1 MAERPNSVKSLLQ
14 KKDNKDKKLAA
25 LIDGEHYPEV
35 SRDAIDLL
43 KAYFPG
49 SFSGIIFLGGTE
61 KLIVSDLEKYFS
73 EKVYII
79 DDIDSDFCRAL
90 DFFKPDIAYDLS
102 DEPVVDYKIR
112 MKIASFC
119 MAGKCSYMG
128 PDFYFKWE
136 PRYIKSQKD
145 TVAIIGTGKR
155 IGKTAISSY
164 IARILIDEGIDV
176 ATVAMGR
183 GGPREPQVIKGDEV
197 NIDEKYLLRL
207 NENGYHASS
216 DYIEDALMGKVTTI
230 GCRRCGGGFGG
241 KIFMTNLEEG
251 MKIAEEMDSDLL
263 IIEGSG
269 ASMPQVD
276 TDITICTI
284 GAFQEWGSLIG
295 YLGIYRIMMADMIIL
310 TMCEEPIADLKK
322 IDHLE
327 SMIRKFNPEAAVL
340 RTIFRPKPVSDIRGK
355 KIFLGMTAIDS
366 IEKNI
371 VDHLETGYGCTVV
384 KASFN
389 LSRRNELKKDLE
401 NSPEFDLIL
410 TELKAA
416 AVDVLTEYAS
426 KEKKEVVYLDN
437 IPIIAGSGTDLKRE
451 LIKLIKRRKN
461 K

>member
-1 MAERPNSVKSLLQ
+1 MKSLLQ
-14 KKDNKDKKLAA
+14 KKDNRDKRLAA

-35 SRDAIDLL
+35 SRDAIHLL
-43 KAYFPG
+43 KTYFPG

-61 KLIVSDLEKYFS
+61 KLIACDMEKYFGD
-73 EKVYII
+73 KVYII

-119 MAGKCSYMG
+119 MASGCSYMG
-128 PDFYFKWE
+128 PDFLFSWE

-145 TVAIIGTGKR
+145 TIAIIGTGKR
-155 IGKTAISSY
+155 IGKTAISAY
-164 IARILIDEGIDV
+164 IARLLIDEGIDV

-183 GGPREPQVIKGDEV
+183 GGPREPKVIKGDEV
-197 NIDEKYLLRL
+197 KIDEKYLLRL
-207 NENGYHASS
+207 NKNGYHASS
-216 DYIEDALMGKVTTI
+216 DYIEDALLSRVTTI
-230 GCRRCGGGFGG
+230 GCRRCGGGFAG

-251 MKIAEEMDSDLL
+251 MKIAEKLDSDLL

-269 ASMPQVD
+269 ASIPQVD

-284 GAFQEWGSLIG
+284 GAFQEWDSLIG
-295 YLGIYRIMMADMIIL
+295 YLGIYRIIMSDMIIL

-327 SMIRKFNPEAAVL
+327 SRIKKYNPGAIVI
-340 RTIFRPKPVSDIRGK
+340 RTIFRPKPLSSIRGK

-371 VDHLETGYGCTVV
+371 IDYLETEYGCSVV

-389 LSRRNELKKDLE
+389 LSRREELRKDLDS
-401 NSPEFDLIL
+401 SPEFDLIL

-426 KEKKEVVYLDN
+426 KKKKEIVYQDN
-437 IPIIAGSGTDLKRE
+437 IPIITSNRADLKGE
-451 LIKLIKRRKN
+451 LIKLIRRRKN

>member
-1 MAERPNSVKSLLQ
+1 MKSLLQ
-14 KKDNKDKKLAA
+14 KKDNRDKKIVA

-35 SRDAIDLL
+35 SRDAINLL
-43 KAYFPG
+43 KDYFPG

-61 KLIVSDLEKYFS
+61 KLIVDDLEKYFG
-73 EKVYII
+73 EKVFTIGN
-79 DDIDSDFCRAL
+79 IDSDFCRAL

-119 MAGKCSYMG
+119 MANKCNYMG
-128 PDFYFKWE
+128 PDFLFKWV

-145 TVAIIGTGKR
+145 TIAIIGTGKR

-164 IARILIDEGIDV
+164 IARILTGENIDV
-176 ATVAMGR
+176 ATIAMGR
-183 GGPREPQVIKGDEV
+183 GGPREPQVIRGDEV
-197 NIDEKYLLRL
+197 DIDEKYLLRL
-207 NENGYHASS
+207 NKNGYHASS
-216 DYIEDALMGKVTTI
+216 DYIEDALLSKVTTI

-251 MKIAEEMDSDLL
+251 MRIAEKLDSGLL

-269 ASMPQVD
+269 ASIPQVD

-284 GAFQEWGSLIG
+284 GAFQEWDSLIG
-295 YLGIYRIMMADMIIL
+295 YLGIYRILIADMIVL
-310 TMCEEPIADLKK
+310 TMCEEPIADSKK
-322 IDHLE
+322 IDYLE
-327 SMIRKFNPEAAVL
+327 SMIKKFNPGAVVI
-340 RTIFRPKPVSDIRGK
+340 RTIFRPKPLSGIRGK

-371 VDHLETGYGCTVV
+371 IDYLETSYGCSGV

-389 LSRRNELKKDLE
+389 LSRRSELKKDLE
-401 NSPEFDLIL
+401 SSPEFDLIL

-426 KEKKEVVYLDN
+426 KEKKEVVYQDN
-437 IPIIAGSGTDLKRE
+437 IPVITGSKDLKSE
-451 LIKLIKRRKN
+451 LIKLIGRRKN

>member
-1 MAERPNSVKSLLQ
+1 MKSLLQ
-14 KKDNKDKKLAA
+14 KKDNRDKKIVA

-35 SRDAIDLL
+35 SRDAINLL
-43 KAYFPG
+43 KDYFPG

-61 KLIVSDLEKYFS
+61 KLIVDDLEKYFG
-73 EKVYII
+73 EKVFTIGN
-79 DDIDSDFCRAL
+79 IDSDFCRAL

-119 MAGKCSYMG
+119 MANECSYMG
-128 PDFYFKWE
+128 PDFLFKWV

-145 TVAIIGTGKR
+145 TIAIIGTGKR

-164 IARILIDEGIDV
+164 IARILTGENIDV
-176 ATVAMGR
+176 ATIAMGR
-183 GGPREPQVIKGDEV
+183 GGPREPQVIRGDEV
-197 NIDEKYLLRL
+197 DIDEKYLLRL
-207 NENGYHASS
+207 NKNGYHASS
-216 DYIEDALMGKVTTI
+216 DYIEDALLSKVTTI

-251 MKIAEEMDSDLL
+251 MRIAEKLDSGLL

-269 ASMPQVD
+269 ASIPQVD
-276 TDITICTI
+276 TDITICAI
-284 GAFQEWGSLIG
+284 GAFQEWDSLIG
-295 YLGIYRIMMADMIIL
+295 YLGIYRILIADMIVL
-310 TMCEEPIADLKK
+310 TMCEEPIADSKK
-322 IDHLE
+322 IDYLE
-327 SMIRKFNPEAAVL
+327 SMIKKFNPGAVVI
-340 RTIFRPKPVSDIRGK
+340 RTIFRPKPLSGIRGK
-355 KIFLGMTAIDS
+355 KIFLGMTAINS

-371 VDHLETGYGCTVV
+371 IDYLETSYGCSVV

-389 LSRRNELKKDLE
+389 LSRRSELKKDLE
-401 NSPEFDLIL
+401 SSPEFDLIL

-426 KEKKEVVYLDN
+426 KEKKEVVYQDN
-437 IPIIAGSGTDLKRE
+437 IPVITGSKDLKSE
-451 LIKLIKRRKN
+451 LIKLIGRRKN

>member
-1 MAERPNSVKSLLQ
+1 MKSLLQ
-14 KKDNKDKKLAA
+14 KKDNRDKRLAA

-35 SRDAIDLL
+35 SRDAIHLL
-43 KAYFPG
+43 KTYFPG

-61 KLIVSDLEKYFS
+61 KLIACDMEKYFGD
-73 EKVYII
+73 KVYII

-119 MAGKCSYMG
+119 MAGGCSYMG
-128 PDFYFKWE
+128 PDFLFSWE

-145 TVAIIGTGKR
+145 TIAIIGTGKR
-155 IGKTAISSY
+155 IGKTAISAY
-164 IARILIDEGIDV
+164 IARLLIDEGIDV

-183 GGPREPQVIKGDEV
+183 GGPREPKVIKGDEV
-197 NIDEKYLLRL
+197 KIDEKYLLRL
-207 NENGYHASS
+207 NKNGYHASS
-216 DYIEDALMGKVTTI
+216 DYIEDALLSRVTTI
-230 GCRRCGGGFGG
+230 GCRRCGGGFAG

-251 MKIAEEMDSDLL
+251 MKIAEKLDSDLL

-269 ASMPQVD
+269 ASIPQVD

-284 GAFQEWGSLIG
+284 GAFQEWDSLIG
-295 YLGIYRIMMADMIIL
+295 YLGIYRIIMSDMIIL

-327 SMIRKFNPEAAVL
+327 SRIKKYNPGAIVI
-340 RTIFRPKPVSDIRGK
+340 RTIFRPKPLLSIRGK

-366 IEKNI
+366 IEKKI
-371 VDHLETGYGCTVV
+371 IDYLETEYGCSVV

-389 LSRRNELKKDLE
+389 LSRREELRKDLDS
-401 NSPEFDLIL
+401 SPEFDLIL

-416 AVDVLTEYAS
+416 AVDVLAEYAS
-426 KEKKEVVYLDN
+426 KKKKEVVYQDN
-437 IPIIAGSGTDLKRE
+437 IPIITSSRTDLKGE
-451 LIKLIKRRKN
+451 LIKLIRRRKN

>member
-1 MAERPNSVKSLLQ
+1 MKSLLQ
-14 KKDNKDKKLAA
+14 KKDNRDKRLAA

-35 SRDAIDLL
+35 SRDAIHLL
-43 KAYFPG
+43 KTYFPG

-61 KLIVSDLEKYFS
+61 KLIACDMEKYFG

-119 MAGKCSYMG
+119 MAGGCSYMG
-128 PDFYFKWE
+128 PDFLFSWE

-145 TVAIIGTGKR
+145 TIAIIGTGKR
-155 IGKTAISSY
+155 IGKTAISAY
-164 IARILIDEGIDV
+164 IARLLIDEGIDV

-183 GGPREPQVIKGDEV
+183 GGPREPKVIKGDEV
-197 NIDEKYLLRL
+197 KIDEKYLLRL
-207 NENGYHASS
+207 NKNGYHASS
-216 DYIEDALMGKVTTI
+216 DYIEDALLSRVTTI
-230 GCRRCGGGFGG
+230 GCRRCGGGFAG

-251 MKIAEEMDSDLL
+251 MKIAEKLDSDLL

-269 ASMPQVD
+269 ASIPQVD

-284 GAFQEWGSLIG
+284 GAFQEWDSLIG
-295 YLGIYRIMMADMIIL
+295 YLGIYRIIMSDMIIL

-327 SMIRKFNPEAAVL
+327 SRIKKYNPGAIVI
-340 RTIFRPKPVSDIRGK
+340 RTIFRPKPLLSIRGK

-366 IEKNI
+366 IEKKI
-371 VDHLETGYGCTVV
+371 IDYLETEYGCSVV

-389 LSRRNELKKDLE
+389 LSRREELRKDLDS
-401 NSPEFDLIL
+401 SPEFDLIL

-416 AVDVLTEYAS
+416 AVDVLAEYAS
-426 KEKKEVVYLDN
+426 KKKKEVVYQDN
-437 IPIIAGSGTDLKRE
+437 IPIITSSRTDLKGE
-451 LIKLIKRRKN
+451 LIKLIRRRKN